1 MVEKDPGDCGGL
13 SVRQFYRIKEG
24 RLVTD
29 WKKIKAEY
37 ITTDTSYRKLAQKY
51 GVHYKVISERGKT
64 EKWVE
69 LRSRHRDKTLTKTL
83 EQISDRQA
91 DKMARVDN
99 LADQLLDK
107 LQQAITE
114 LDLQL
119 AKHTDKTKTIE
130 YNNDRRPDKPTREVI
145 HEEEKLLEVKSIVD
159 RNGLKQIASALK
171 DIKEIKMLRSEL
183 DRQEQEARIANLQK
197 QAEKSDKGDGKIT
210 VVLEGVLKDYAQ

>member
-1 MVEKDPGDCGGL
+1 M
-13 SVRQFYRIKEG
+13 
-24 RLVTD
+24 TD

-51 GVHYKVISERGKT
+51 SVHYKVISERGKA
-64 EKWVE
+64 ENWVA
-69 LRSRHRDKTLTKTL
+69 LRSQYRDKTLTKTL

-197 QAEKSDKGDGKIT
+197 QAEKSEKGNGKIT